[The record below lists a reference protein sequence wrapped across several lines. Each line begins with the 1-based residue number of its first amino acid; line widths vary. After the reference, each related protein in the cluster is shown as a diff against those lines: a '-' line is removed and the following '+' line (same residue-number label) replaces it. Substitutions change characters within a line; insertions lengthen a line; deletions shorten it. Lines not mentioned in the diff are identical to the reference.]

1 MKYTNLGRTGL
12 TVSKICLGTMNFGA
26 HTSESNSFKIMDCA
40 LDLGV
45 NFFDTANVYGG
56 SIGEG
61 ITEKIIGKWLAQGQ
75 RRDKIV
81 LATKVFGKMGEGVND
96 KGLSAYHIRKACEDS
111 LQRLK
116 TDHIDLYQMHHID
129 RDTPWEEIWQV
140 MEQLVKDGKV
150 LYIGSINFAA
160 IHIVQAQYEAKLRNF
175 MGLISE
181 QSLYNLNVRSVELEL
196 IPACK
201 EYGLGL
207 IPWSPLASGLL
218 GGILKKTQKVRRN
231 EIVIQQALEKHRSQ
245 LEQYE
250 NFCEKLG
257 EEPANVS
264 LAWLLKNPV
273 VTAPIVGP
281 RTIEQFKHCIRSV
294 NMDLN
299 DEMMQQLD
307 NIWPGPGGHAPEAYA
322 W

>member
-129 RDTPWEEIWQV
+129 RDTPWEEIWQA

-150 LYIGSINFAA
+150 LYIGSSNFAA

-218 GGILKKTQKVRRN
+218 GGVLKKTQKVRRN

-281 RTIEQFKHCIRSV
+281 RTIEQFEHCIRSV

-299 DEMMQQLD
+299 DEIMQQLD